1 MLENKIKEILQRN
14 QDIRIIFFFD
24 TNKSRYEEFQN
35 LKIENLEKIEV
46 DEKYFSLKNRLEY
59 ELIDQKVILY
69 HPFKKPVG
77 VEWHKY
83 PLLGLYYA
91 NKELLL
97 DDVGEFMRNMAYP
110 IPTSNL

>member
-46 DEKYFSLKNRLEY
+46 DERYFSLKNRLEY
-59 ELIDQKVILY
+59 ELKDHIPYDKRHLQAL
-69 HPFKKPVG
+69 PQWP
-77 VEWHKY
+77 HKDSY
-83 PLLGLYYA
+83 KTSMLQPYFLL
-91 NKELLL
+91 
-97 DDVGEFMRNMAYP
+97 F
-110 IPTSNL
+110 